1 MSTTSITD
9 RSPRGRRFPTSP
21 TLTICIVAA
30 LVAVVGLFAP
40 SLSPVVTS
48 ASPQA
53 EIPATG
59 ASSAGG
65 PSIDIVDFD
74 FAGDL
79 VVRPGERVQVVN
91 IDGAPHSIT
100 ADDGSFDTGVLDGGA
115 AGSFFAPDEDGVY
128 SFICIIHP
136 SMTGELTVTSS

>member
-1 MSTTSITD
+1 MSSTSTD
-9 RSPRGRRFPTSP
+9 RPARRFSISP
-21 TLTICIVAA
+21 TLAICMVAA
-30 LVAVVGLFAP
+30 AVAVVGLFAP
-40 SLSPVVTS
+40 SLSPVTTS
-48 ASPQA
+48 AAPAADTPAA
-53 EIPATG
+53 EAPA
-59 ASSAGG
+59 AGG

-79 VVRPGERVQVVN
+79 VVRPGEQVQVVN
-91 IDGAPHSIT
+91 VDGAPHSIT
-100 ADDGSFDTGVLDGGA
+100 ANDGSFDTGVLDGGA